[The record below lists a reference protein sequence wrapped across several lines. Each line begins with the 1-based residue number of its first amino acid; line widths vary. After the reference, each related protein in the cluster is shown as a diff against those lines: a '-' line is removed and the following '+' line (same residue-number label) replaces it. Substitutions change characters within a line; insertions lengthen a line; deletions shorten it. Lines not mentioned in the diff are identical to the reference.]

1 MAQFE
6 GFYNWIAKF
15 LATQL
20 DKLKIANPVV
30 FILVQSTLGTILTL
44 FATDVIN
51 LPNVQFLV
59 NLTADLATDNVVI
72 GLLGALMAIIG
83 PRTTTLK
90 NGTV

>member
-6 GFYNWIAKF
+6 GFYNWVAKF
-15 LATQL
+15 LANQL

-30 FILVQSTLGTILTL
+30 FILVQSTLGTLLTL

-59 NLTADLATDNVVI
+59 NLTADLATDTVVI
-72 GLLGALMAIIG
+72 SLLGALMAIIG

-90 NGTV
+90 NGIV